1 MDLAKLKRIKDKA
14 YQRLCV
20 VRTRASDDE
29 RDLNDGGL
37 VKPRYRS
44 VERARAR
51 WTRLNSLYIATLKQ
65 RKLS

>member
-29 RDLNDGGL
+29 RYLNDGGR

-51 WTRLNSLYIATLKQ
+51 WTHLNNLYSATLKQ
-65 RKLS
+65 ENLS